1 MVSLGTGIGGGIII
15 NNKIY
20 EGMGSA
26 GEIGHFSLDM
36 NGREC
41 PCGMKGC
48 FEQYASAAAL
58 VSSAESAAVQ
68 NTESVLH
75 KIYSDNGNKLADGC
89 GVAEAVLDEY
99 IKYLAVGLS
108 GIVNIFDPDMIVL
121 SGGITNVGDMLL
133 TPLKSAMNSDTEITV
148 SKLKGDAGTIG
159 AALLIV

>member
-1 MVSLGTGIGGGIII
+1 M
-15 NNKIY
+15 KIY
-20 EGMGSA
+20 EFGDKNKPSIMLFPGTCCYWKTNF
-26 GEIGHFSLDM
+26 GHVLD
-36 NGREC
+36 GLQEH
-41 PCGMKGC
+41 
-48 FEQYASAAAL
+48 FHTL
-58 VSSAESAAVQ
+58 VVSYSGFDDTENSTFISELDEVLKVENYIKDKLDGKLFFKAV
-68 NTESVLH
+68 
-75 KIYSDNGNKLADGC
+75 ADGC

>member
-1 MVSLGTGIGGGIII
+1 
-15 NNKIY
+15 
-20 EGMGSA
+20 
-26 GEIGHFSLDM
+26 M

-75 KIYSDNGNKLADGC
+75 KIYSDNGNKLDGKLFFKAVADGC

-133 TPLKSAMNSDTEITV
+133 TPLKSAMNSDTEVTV